1 MMTPT
6 KTVSANIFFHFVFL
20 GLIIRPL
27 FYPDMPHEYWLIL
40 LAMFFFMNPII
51 AYFFGW
57 DMNLGAGSVHSD
69 APKYQRLTSVILGMV
84 VYAFAFLKWLGVIGQ
99 VVPPS

>member
-1 MMTPT
+1 MTLT
-6 KTVSANIFFHFVFL
+6 KTVPANIFFHFVFL

-27 FYPDMPHEYWLIL
+27 FYPDMPHEYWLGL
-40 LAMFFFMNPII
+40 LAMFAFMNPII

-57 DMNLGAGSVHSD
+57 DMNLGAGSVYSD
-69 APKYQRLTSVILGMV
+69 APQFQRLSLLFLLIAVYILT
-84 VYAFAFLKWLGVIGQ
+84 FLKWLGVIGQ